1 VSFAARPLHIGELK
15 EAVAFN
21 QLDVVW
27 DAGKIPQADVVI
39 GCCANLVAVDPS
51 DYCVRFA
58 HPSVRTY
65 LQKDSASFI
74 PGYPKSDKQGELQCG
89 EFCVAYL
96 SFSNFNL
103 EMAKPANE
111 TAAVKA
117 PDPKLLAGDALA
129 SPLARLFCGRS
140 ADLKHPAHIQFRE
153 IRSAIVPDRSQY
165 KFLDYATT
173 HWALQTKKIT
183 SLSPIWEKFKQLSLC
198 FNETWNFHPWVVGGR
213 SQLSRLQGLFGWAVK
228 KGHIPLLEV
237 VLDFGRD
244 LERICNLPLIGE
256 RLPALHVASRFGL
269 AEVVHLLLPI
279 CQLNL
284 QDEEGYTA
292 LHHAASK
299 GHGDVVAVLLISQS
313 TRVDVPSKT
322 QVTPLWLAA
331 SHGHRDVVRFLAE
344 KQANIEVRES
354 STLRTPLS
362 QAAGNC
368 HHAVVD
374 FLVDKGAKLDS
385 EDAEGRTPLSRA
397 VANGHSDTATLLLDK
412 GAHPDPA
419 IPLFACAVEAHLHRS
434 RRQYMHA
441 SLDTQCQCNLMSS
454 RVWDRLVDGQQLQLE
469 PCTSVVFD
477 LDSAPICVQ
486 GIARDVNWQLL
497 HYPHT
502 YVNDFLV
509 IEMES
514 FDLIIGS
521 ETISREN
528 LLTSGDDLSFR
539 RSRVPTDSGSA
550 KKEIFALRFVRA
562 FFGTSRR

>member
-1 VSFAARPLHIGELK
+1 
-15 EAVAFN
+15 
-21 QLDVVW
+21 
-27 DAGKIPQADVVI
+27 
-39 GCCANLVAVDPS
+39 
-51 DYCVRFA
+51 
-58 HPSVRTY
+58 
-65 LQKDSASFI
+65 
-74 PGYPKSDKQGELQCG
+74 
-89 EFCVAYL
+89 
-96 SFSNFNL
+96 
-103 EMAKPANE
+103 
-111 TAAVKA
+111 
-117 PDPKLLAGDALA
+117 
-129 SPLARLFCGRS
+129 
-140 ADLKHPAHIQFRE
+140 
-153 IRSAIVPDRSQY
+153 
-165 KFLDYATT
+165 
-173 HWALQTKKIT
+173 
-183 SLSPIWEKFKQLSLC
+183 
-198 FNETWNFHPWVVGGR
+198 
-213 SQLSRLQGLFGWAVK
+213 
-228 KGHIPLLEV
+228 
-237 VLDFGRD
+237 
-244 LERICNLPLIGE
+244 
-256 RLPALHVASRFGL
+256 
-269 AEVVHLLLPI
+269 
-279 CQLNL
+279 L

-299 GHGDVVAVLLISQS
+299 GHGDVVAMLLISQS

-331 SHGHRDVVRFLAE
+331 SHGHRDVVRSLAE

-362 QAAGNC
+362 QAAGNG

-397 VANGHSDTATLLLDK
+397 VANRHSATATLLLDK

-469 PCTSVVFD
+469 PCTSVVFA

-486 GIARDVNWQLL
+486 GIARDVNWQFL